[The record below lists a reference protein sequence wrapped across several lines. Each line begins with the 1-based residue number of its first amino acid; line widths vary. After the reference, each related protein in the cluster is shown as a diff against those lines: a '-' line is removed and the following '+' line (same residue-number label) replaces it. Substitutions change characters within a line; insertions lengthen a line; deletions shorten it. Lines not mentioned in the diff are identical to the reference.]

1 LDTLNF
7 LGLLTLELNDRLNI
21 LILDQTEKI
30 QEVIKVAYIDQY
42 SVDKESQSIYRST
55 NYIYIYIYIYIVAY
69 IEQIVG
75 IHVVKILF
83 FSKQIEKDLQGFK
96 MLKNGWI
103 S

>member
-1 LDTLNF
+1 MVLITIWGVIFSFSFFPLLDTLNF

-55 NYIYIYIYIYIVAY
+55 NYIYIYIYIYI
-69 IEQIVG
+69 
-75 IHVVKILF
+75 
-83 FSKQIEKDLQGFK
+83 
-96 MLKNGWI
+96 
-103 S
+103 

>member
-55 NYIYIYIYIYIVAY
+55 NYIYIYIVAY
-69 IEQIVG
+69 IEQILG